1 VGIKF
6 ISRMLTCVGVITAL
20 FTTTVFAFDVIDE
33 SVTWPK
39 VAQGHH
45 QNNNNSCHKINN
57 PQLSMQGSSRINGT
71 LGADLAYCSNNS
83 GSGLPNNSCDTASG
97 GDRFCTV
104 TGSDTRGLSFSG
116 NNAFKTSNGAG
127 GGVGSCT
134 ANQNISLGDTGQNQ
148 FSSIALNSAC
158 TVTLSSTQQE
168 YRFQSIAAE
177 NGAKLVFPAGD
188 YWINSLTLN
197 QNAQIVV
204 QGNARIFI
212 GNNTELNGAKVN
224 ETNTHSLQ
232 LIAYKNLS
240 LTSGAIIGGRVYSD
254 ETLTIDGNSI
264 INGRVTSRYLSINS
278 NGQINDASVA
288 VPFHIQY
295 GKATSASISF
305 TTAFPTGVTPLVFL
319 MPTVSQTNTNN
330 DGPASALLGNV
341 TAQEF
346 TWSKQ
351 EPESPT
357 NQYIPS
363 NNMPEVHWIAVTPG
377 NYDLPNGTKL
387 IAGSV
392 NYNQAL
398 FGSNSPYT
406 PVTLPASQD
415 VLLNQIQ
422 TRNNNCW
429 FTSTSQFT
437 STGIELAL
445 DTSEVRDNS
454 ARCQPGGL
462 NNSQIQNETIGYL
475 SLKSGSGAMV
485 LAGENTNYHFGKS
498 QTFTASGV
506 QDLAY
511 QCGFTTSL
519 IGFSNIPVL
528 VAGKNS
534 RNGGDGGWLRRCQL
548 TNSLVSMVDDEDTY
562 QNADRRHISENYS
575 FVAIERLTK
584 VRQCFTDD
592 FQRSSV
598 GNDWVVSNSGG
609 GFTPSIV
616 NNRLRVTQAAGNQA
630 TSSTYQRLFPAAN
643 NLVEIEFDHYAYGG
657 SGADGIAF
665 VLSDAAVTPQAGAFG
680 GPLGYGY
687 KSGINGFAGGW
698 LGFGIDEYGNFST
711 EGGPNG
717 PGRRQQSVVVRGSGS
732 GTSGYPYLRGSCNN
746 GTTNTAGNCLSPT
759 VDNNNVTPAHRYRIT
774 IDSKIAGQSIV
785 KVERNSGSGFIEII
799 PAFNAAAILSQ
810 AAVPLDFLLSLT
822 GSTGGSTNNHEI
834 DNVEICA
841 LDSRPIGVVIDHFE
855 FTHSGSGL
863 TCGPET
869 LTLKACANAD
879 CSQTVPDF
887 VTATLSPAT
896 VTGGGGWVGGNVV
909 SFSGG
914 ATTLQLNRNTV
925 GTVVV
930 DVTGSTPGAKPFSQT
945 LCRIAGSA
953 ASAANCTLTFADS
966 GFIFDVPDKLANKPA
981 PDIVVS
987 AVKKSDI
994 TKQCIPSFANVS
1006 KNVAFW
1012 STYTSPSVPIN
1023 GQSVS
1028 VNGTNV
1034 GNTSATATNIA
1045 LAFDALGQAKIAV
1058 NYPDAGQLQLDA
1070 RYTGTGT
1077 EQGLTMLGNDP
1088 FVSFPVGLCITP
1100 QDTGTQCVAGNSSCS
1115 VYKKAGESFNLL
1127 IQGKAWNSDAD
1138 LAPVTPDGLKGRYCN
1153 NINLNTPNYVH
1164 NSIALGSNVEAPS
1177 VISGGVQGAVSNIS
1191 YNHVAQTTNTNT
1203 VSQSISEVGVFTFS
1217 AKALSSYLGSSFYNI
1232 PLAQSVNI
1240 GRFVPDRFVV
1250 DSVSVLPACGVFS
1263 YMDQPFL
1270 LSMDITAYNTFSSE
1284 TKNYQAGFAK
1294 GTAQLVGEN
1303 SNNGTELSNRLSS
1316 LPVNAASWVAGVAS
1330 VDASYRAKFARTTA
1344 PNVDGPFSALDIGV
1358 QVFDNDTNIAF
1369 VADPDMRADTA
1380 GNCTTPSNTCN
1391 AKRITTQDL
1400 RHGRVTMDNTYGP
1413 ENEILRMP
1421 TYAQYW
1427 NGSQWVVN
1435 VGDSCSIINGS
1446 LSGTEIYTPAKVAGQ
1461 TVTRTNNST
1470 NISVGKMTLF
1480 WQNTGTN
1487 NYRGQVQAP
1496 AQVDSWLQWYWNY
1509 DTSSVNLLVNPQAS
1523 AFFGRYRG
1531 HDRII
1536 YWEEVRQ

>member
-1 VGIKF
+1 MMNPV
-6 ISRMLTCVGVITAL
+6 L
-20 FTTTVFAFDVIDE
+20 AFDVIDE

-45 QNNNNSCHKINN
+45 QNSNNSCHKIDN
-57 PQLSMQGSSRINGT
+57 PQLSMQFGSRINGT
-71 LGADLAYCSNNS
+71 LGENLAYCSNNS

-104 TGSDTRGLSFSG
+104 TGSDTRGLNLNG

-127 GGVGSCT
+127 GGLGSCT
-134 ANQNISLGDTGQNQ
+134 ANQNITLGNTGQNQ
-148 FSSIALNSAC
+148 FSSISLNSAC
-158 TVTLSSTQQE
+158 TLTMSSSQQE
-168 YRFQSIAAE
+168 YRFQTIE
-177 NGAKLVFPAGD
+177 VGGGAKLIFSAGD
-188 YWINSLTLN
+188 YWINSLKLN
-197 QNAQIVV
+197 QNSEIVL

-212 GNNTELNGAKVN
+212 GTSSQLNGGKINASYSN
-224 ETNTHSLQ
+224 GLQ
-232 LIAYKNLS
+232 LIAYNNLS
-240 LTSGAIIGGRVYSD
+240 LTSGAIIGARVYSD
-254 ETLTIDGNSI
+254 ETLTLDNNSI
-264 INGRVTSRYLSINS
+264 INGRVTSRYLTINS
-278 NGQINDASVA
+278 NGKINDAA
-288 VPFHIQY
+288 PTVPFHIQY
-295 GKATSASISF
+295 GKATSTSISF

-319 MPTVSQTNTNN
+319 MPTVSTSNSNN
-330 DGPASALLGNV
+330 DGPASVGLGSV
-341 TAQEF
+341 TAQGF

-351 EPESPT
+351 EPESPS

-377 NYDLPNGTKL
+377 SHDLPNGTKL

-406 PVTLPASQD
+406 QVTLPSSQD

-429 FTSTSQFT
+429 LTSTSQFT

-445 DTSEVRDNS
+445 DASEVRDNNN
-454 ARCQPGGL
+454 RCQPEGL
-462 NNSQIQNETIGYL
+462 NNNQVKNETIGYL

-498 QTFTASGV
+498 QTFTESGV

-511 QCGFTTSL
+511 QCGFTTPL
-519 IGFSNIPVL
+519 TGFSNIPVL

-534 RNGGDGGWLRRCQL
+534 RKGGDGGWLRRCQL

-562 QNADRRHISENYS
+562 RDTDRRHIFENYS
-575 FVAIERLTK
+575 FVAIERLIQVK
-584 VRQCFTDD
+584 QCFTDD
-592 FQRSSV
+592 FQRSSL

-609 GFTPSIV
+609 NFTPSIV
-616 NNRLRVTQAAGNQA
+616 NNRLRVTQAVTNQA

-665 VLSDAAVTPQAGAFG
+665 VLSDASITPQAGAYG
-680 GPLGYGY
+680 GPLGYGAR
-687 KSGINGFAGGW
+687 SNVNGFAGGW
-698 LGFGIDEYGNFST
+698 LGFGIDEFGNFST
-711 EGGPNG
+711 EGGPSG
-717 PGRRQQSVVVRGSGS
+717 PGRRRQSVAVRGSGS
-732 GTSGYPYLRGSCNN
+732 GTGGYPYLRGSCSN
-746 GTTNTAGNCLSPT
+746 GTTNTTGNCLSPT
-759 VDNNNVTPAHRYRIT
+759 VDNNNVDPAHRYRIT
-774 IDSKIAGQSIV
+774 IDSKVAGQSMV
-785 KVERNSGSGFIEII
+785 KVERNSGTGFIEII
-799 PAFNAAAILSQ
+799 PAFNAAAISTQ
-810 AAVPLDFLLSLT
+810 AAIPADFLLSLT

-841 LDSRPIGVVIDHFE
+841 LNSRPIGVVIDHFE

-879 CSQTVPDF
+879 CSQTVPDY

-896 VTGGGGWVGGNVV
+896 VAGGGGWIGGNVV

-914 ATTLQLNRNTV
+914 STTLQLNRNTA
-925 GTVVV
+925 GTVTV
-930 DVTGSTPGAKPFSQT
+930 DVTGSTPGAKPFSKT
-945 LCRIAGSA
+945 LCRIAGGT
-953 ASAANCTLTFADS
+953 ASAANCTLSFADS
-966 GFIFDVPDKLANKPA
+966 GFIFDVPDKLANKPVS
-981 PDIVVS
+981 DIVVS

-1012 STYTSPSVPIN
+1012 STYTSPSTPIN

-1028 VNGTNV
+1028 VNGTSV
-1034 GNTSATATNIA
+1034 GKTSATATNIA
-1045 LAFDALGQAKIAV
+1045 LAFDALGKARISV

-1070 RYTGTGT
+1070 RYTGSGN
-1077 EQGLTMLGNDP
+1077 EQGLIMLGNDP

-1100 QDTGTQCVAGNSSCS
+1100 QDTGAQCVAGNSSCN

-1127 IQGKAWNSDAD
+1127 IQGKAWQI
-1138 LAPVTPDGLKGRYCN
+1138 DGDTNYCD
-1153 NINLNTPNYVH
+1153 NLNTPNYAH
-1164 NSIALGSNVEAPS
+1164 SGIALGRSIVAPAGGELGTVSNV
-1177 VISGGVQGAVSNIS
+1177 S
-1191 YNHVAQTTNTNT
+1191 YAQVAQATNTNI
-1203 VSQSISEVGVFTFS
+1203 VPQSISEVGVFKFT
-1217 AKALSSYLGSSFYNI
+1217 AKPETNYLGSSFYDI
-1232 PLAQSVNI
+1232 PLAQSPNI
-1240 GRFVPDRFVV
+1240 GRFVPDRFVI
-1250 DSVSVLPACGVFS
+1250 SGVSVLPACGAFS
-1263 YMDQPFL
+1263 YMDQSFP
-1270 LSMDITAYNTFSSE
+1270 LSMNITAYNTFSSV
-1284 TKNYQAGFAK
+1284 TKNYQAAFAK

-1303 SNNGTELSNRLSS
+1303 NNDGIERSNRLTS
-1316 LPVNAASWVAGVAS
+1316 LPVNAASWVAGIAA
-1330 VDASYRAKFARTTA
+1330 VDASYRAKFSRTTA
-1344 PNVDGPFSALDIGV
+1344 PNADGPFSALDIGV
-1358 QVFDNDTNIAF
+1358 KVFDNDTNIAF

-1380 GNCTTPSNTCN
+1380 GNCTTPSNTCS

-1400 RHGRVTMDNTYGP
+1400 RHGRVIMDNTYGP

-1435 VGDSCSIINGS
+1435 VGDSCTVINGS
-1446 LSGTEIYTPAKVAGQ
+1446 LPGTEIYTPTKVAGQ
-1461 TVTRTNNST
+1461 TVARTNNSS

-1487 NYRGQVQAP
+1487 NYRGQVNSP
-1496 AQVDSWLQWYWNY
+1496 VQVDSWLQWYWNY

-1536 YWEEVRQ
+1536 YWEEISQ

>member
-1 VGIKF
+1 
-6 ISRMLTCVGVITAL
+6 MMMNHAL
-20 FTTTVFAFDVIDE
+20 AFDVIDE
-33 SVTWPK
+33 SLIWPK

-45 QNNNNSCHKINN
+45 QDNNNSCHQIAS
-57 PQLSMQGSSRINGT
+57 PQLALQGGARINGT
-71 LGADLAYCSNNS
+71 LGEALAYCSNNA
-83 GSGLPNNSCDTASG
+83 GSGLPNNSCDTALG
-97 GDRFCTV
+97 GNRACTV
-104 TGSDTRGLSFSG
+104 TGADKRGLKLVG
-116 NNAFKTSNGAG
+116 NNAFRASSGVG
-127 GGVGSCT
+127 GGVGSCS
-134 ANQNISLGDTGQNQ
+134 ANQNIVLGDTGQNQ
-148 FSSIALNSAC
+148 FSNISLYSAC
-158 TVTLSSTQQE
+158 TLTMSASQQE
-168 YRFQSIAAE
+168 YRFQRIE
-177 NGAKLVFPAGD
+177 VGGGAKLVFPAGD

-197 QNAQIVV
+197 QNSEIVL
-204 QGNARIFI
+204 QGNARIFL
-212 GNNTELNGAKVN
+212 GTYTQLNGGKINASYSN
-224 ETNTHSLQ
+224 ALQ
-232 LIAYKNLS
+232 LIAYNNLN
-240 LTSGAIIGGRVYSD
+240 LTSGAIIGARVYSD
-254 ETLTIDGNSI
+254 ETLTIDNNSV
-264 INGRVTSRYLSINS
+264 INGRVSSRYLAINS
-278 NGQINDASVA
+278 NGQINDSVVTA
-288 VPFHIQY
+288 PFHIQY
-295 GKATSASISF
+295 GKATTASVTF
-305 TTAFPTGVTPLVFL
+305 TSAFPNGVKPLVFL
-319 MPTVSQTNTNN
+319 MPTVSQTNSNN
-330 DGPASALLGNV
+330 DGPASVFLTSANDQG
-341 TAQEF
+341 F
-346 TWSKQ
+346 TWTQQ
-351 EPESPT
+351 EPADSSNRYT
-357 NQYIPS
+357 PS
-363 NNMPEVHWIAVTPG
+363 INMPEIHWIAVTPG
-377 NYDLPNGTKL
+377 THDLSNGSKL

-406 PVTLPASQD
+406 QVTLPASQD
-415 VLLNQIQ
+415 VLLNQLQ

-445 DTSEVRDNS
+445 DTSEVRSNNNQ
-454 ARCQPGGL
+454 CQPGNL
-462 NNSQIQNETIGYL
+462 NNTQIQNETIGYL
-475 SLKSGSGAMV
+475 SVASGSGAMV
-485 LAGENTNYHFGKS
+485 LGGENTNYHFGQT
-498 QTFTASGV
+498 QTFNAGGV
-506 QDLAY
+506 RDLNY
-511 QCGFTTSL
+511 QCGYTTPL
-519 IGFSNIPVL
+519 IGFTVPPVL

-548 TNSLVSMVDDEDTY
+548 TNSLVSMVVDEDTY
-562 QNADRRHISENYS
+562 RDSDRGHIWENYS

-584 VRQCFTDD
+584 IKQCFTDD
-592 FQRSSV
+592 FQRTDI

-616 NNRLRVTQAAGNQA
+616 NNRLRVTEARGNQA

-665 VLSDAAVTPQAGAFG
+665 VLSDAAVTPQAGAYG
-680 GPLGYGY
+680 GPLGYGAR
-687 KSGINGFAGGW
+687 SNVNGFAGGW

-711 EGGPNG
+711 EGGPGG
-717 PGRRQQSVVVRGSGS
+717 PGRRRQSVAVRGSGE
-732 GTSGYPYLRGSCNN
+732 GTEGYPYLRGSCNN
-746 GTTNTAGNCLSPT
+746 GTTNTGGNCLNPL

-774 IDSKIAGQSIV
+774 VDSKVVGQSIV
-785 KVERNSGSGFIEII
+785 KVERNTGSGFVEII
-799 PAFNAAAILSQ
+799 PAFNAAAISTQ
-810 AAVPLDFLLSLT
+810 AAIPADFLLSLT
-822 GSTGGSTNNHEI
+822 GSTGGATNNHEI

-1023 GQSVS
+1023 GQNVS
-1028 VNGTNV
+1028 VNGTSV
-1034 GNTSATATNIA
+1034 GKTSATATNIA

-1088 FVSFPVGLCITP
+1088 FVSFPVGLCVTP
-1100 QDTGTQCVAGNSSCS
+1100 QDAGAQCVAGNSSCS

-1177 VISGGVQGAVSNIS
+1177 TISGGVQGTVSNIS

-1232 PLAQSVNI
+1232 PLARSVNI
-1240 GRFVPDRFVV
+1240 GRFVPDRFVI
-1250 DSVSVLPACGVFS
+1250 SGVSVLPACGVFS
-1263 YMDQPFL
+1263 YMDQAFPMAMNISAF
-1270 LSMDITAYNTFSSE
+1270 NTFNSV
-1284 TKNYQAGFAK
+1284 TQNYRNSFAK
-1294 GTAQLVGEN
+1294 ATAQLVGEN

-1316 LPVNAASWVAGVAS
+1316 LPVNAASWVAGVAT
-1330 VDASYRAKFARTTA
+1330 VDASYRAKFTRSIA

-1358 QVFDNDTNIAF
+1358 KVFDNDTNIAF
-1369 VADPDMRADTA
+1369 VADPDMRADTT
-1380 GNCTTPSNTCN
+1380 GNCTAPTNTCD
-1391 AKRITTQDL
+1391 AKRISTQDL
-1400 RHGRVTMDNTYGP
+1400 RHGRMLMDNTYGP

-1427 NGSQWVVN
+1427 DGSQWLLN
-1435 VGDSCSIINGS
+1435 TNDSCSIINGS
-1446 LSGTEIYTPAKVAGQ
+1446 LTGTEIYTPAKVTGEI
-1461 TVTRTNNST
+1461 VTRTGNSST
-1470 NISVGKMTLF
+1470 VLAGKTLLL
-1480 WQNTGTN
+1480 WQNTGTKQ
-1487 NYRGQVQAP
+1487 YRGQVNAP
-1496 AQVDSWLQWYWNY
+1496 LAVDSWLQWYWNY
-1509 DTSSVNLLVNPQAS
+1509 DTSTPNLLVNPQAS

-1536 YWEEVRQ
+1536 YWQEVRN